1 VRFGHS
7 AAGAAGTLAM
17 KHIVVMSDLKAADI
31 RPPAL
36 LSRFRQVSIAESEV
50 FFDRSRLID
59 VDCPAC
65 QSPDKSAAFAQHGF
79 SYVECASCR
88 SVYVSPRPSEQDLT
102 NYYDNSQAGK
112 YRDFMSHE
120 TADARR
126 LHVLR
131 SRIAWVGRIFDETGN
146 AAARTYADIGTA
158 HPFVLDEV
166 RRLALFEDL
175 YSVDP
180 SFAVDE
186 DSDAKD
192 IEPQDATLESLGA
205 VTAFEQLEHQF
216 CPRDFLRSVHDML
229 IDGGIFFLTTRTISG
244 FDLQVLW
251 DRAPY
256 IFVPEHLNL
265 LSIEGI
271 RSLLEGAGFRLL
283 ELSTPG
289 QLDVEFVQRAIAE
302 DPTIELPRF
311 VRYLLDGRGA
321 ETHSDFQ
328 SFLQKN
334 RLSSHV
340 RIAAQKG

>member
-1 VRFGHS
+1 
-7 AAGAAGTLAM
+7 M

-36 LSRFRQVSIAESEV
+36 LSRFRQVSIAESEI
-50 FFDRSRLID
+50 FFSHSRLVE

-65 QSPDKSAAFAQHGF
+65 QSPDKVEAFRKNGFTYAQCAAC
-79 SYVECASCR
+79 E

-102 NYYDNSQAGK
+102 NYYENSQAGK
-112 YRDFMSHE
+112 YRDFLSHE

-131 SRIAWVGRIFDETGN
+131 SRMAWVGRIFDETGN
-146 AAARTYADIGTA
+146 SAANTYADIGTA
-158 HPFVLDEV
+158 HPFILDEV
-166 RRLALFEDL
+166 RRLSLFDQL
-175 YSVDP
+175 YSVNP
-180 SFAVDE
+180 SFVVDGE
-186 DSDAKD
+186 SDAREVTPD
-192 IEPQDATLESLGA
+192 DAPLQSLGA

-216 CPRDFLRSVHDML
+216 SPRDFLNTVHDML
-229 IDGGIFFLTTRTISG
+229 IEGGILYLTTRTISG

-251 DRAPY
+251 DQTPY

-265 LSIEGI
+265 LSVEGI
-271 RSLLEGAGFRLL
+271 TALLESAGFHLL

-289 QLDVEFVQRAIAE
+289 QLDVELVQRAVAE

-311 VRYLLDGRGA
+311 VKYVLEHRGA
-321 ETHSDFQ
+321 ETHGDFQ

>member
-1 VRFGHS
+1 
-7 AAGAAGTLAM
+7 M

-36 LSRFRQVSIAESEV
+36 MSRFRQVSIAESEV
-50 FFDRSRLID
+50 FFDHSRLIE

-65 QSPDKSAAFAQHGF
+65 QSPEKTEAFTKNGFKYAQ
-79 SYVECASCR
+79 CR
-88 SVYVSPRPSEQDLT
+88 ACESVYVSPRPTEEDLT
-102 NYYDNSQAGK
+102 NYYENSQAGK
-112 YRDFMSHE
+112 YREFLSYE

-131 SRIAWVGRIFDETGN
+131 SRMAWVGRMFDETGN
-146 AAARTYADIGTA
+146 AEARSCADIGTA

-166 RRLALFEDL
+166 RRLQLFDDI
-175 YSVDP
+175 YSVNP
-180 SFAVDE
+180 SFAFDQDSQARAVAPE
-186 DSDAKD
+186 DAPV
-192 IEPQDATLESLGA
+192 EALGA

-216 CPRDFLRSVHDML
+216 SPQKFLTSIHDML
-229 IDGGIFFLTTRTISG
+229 VEGGIFFLTTRTISG
-244 FDLQVLW
+244 FDLQILW
-251 DRAPY
+251 DKAPY

-271 RSLLEGAGFRLL
+271 AQMLETAGFHLL

-289 QLDVEFVQRAIAE
+289 QLDVELVQRASAE
-302 DPTIELPRF
+302 DPAIELPRF
-311 VRYLLDGRGA
+311 VKHFLDRRGA
-321 ETHSDFQ
+321 ETHADFQ

-340 RIAAQKG
+340 RLAAQKG

>member
-1 VRFGHS
+1 
-7 AAGAAGTLAM
+7 M

-36 LSRFRQVSIAESEV
+36 LSRFRQVSIDESKV
-50 FFDRSRLID
+50 FFDQRRFVN

-65 QSPDKSAAFAQHGF
+65 QSPDRTEAFGKNGF
-79 SYVECASCR
+79 SYVQCAECA
-88 SVYVSPRPSEQDLT
+88 SVYVSPRPSEEDLT
-102 NYYDNSQAGK
+102 NYYENSQAGK
-112 YRDFMSHE
+112 YRDFLSHE

-131 SRIAWVGRIFDETGN
+131 SRMAWVGRIFDETGN
-146 AAARTYADIGTA
+146 SAAKTYADIGTA

-166 RRLALFEDL
+166 RRLALFDHL
-175 YSVDP
+175 YSVNP
-180 SFAVDE
+180 SFVIDGQ
-186 DSDAKD
+186 SDAR
-192 IEPQDATLESLGA
+192 EATPQDAPLESLGA

-216 CPRDFLRSVHDML
+216 SPRGFLKNVHDML
-229 IDGGIFFLTTRTISG
+229 VDGGIFFLTTRTISG

-251 DRAPY
+251 DQAPY

-265 LSIEGI
+265 LSVEGI
-271 RSLLEGAGFRLL
+271 TALLEGAGFQLL
-283 ELSTPG
+283 EFSTPG
-289 QLDVEFVQRAIAE
+289 QLDVELVQRATAE

-311 VRYLLDGRGA
+311 VKYILERRGA
-321 ETHSDFQ
+321 ETHGDFQ

>member
-1 VRFGHS
+1 
-7 AAGAAGTLAM
+7 M

-36 LSRFRQVSIAESEV
+36 LSRFRQVSIAESEK
-50 FFDRSRLID
+50 FFDRSRLVDI
-59 VDCPAC
+59 DCPAC
-65 QSPDKSAAFAQHGF
+65 QNPEKTEAFTKNGFTYAQCA
-79 SYVECASCR
+79 ECAS
-88 SVYVSPRPSEQDLT
+88 VFVSPRPAEQDLT
-102 NYYDNSQAGK
+102 NYYENSQAGK
-112 YRDFMSHE
+112 YRDFLSHE

-131 SRIAWVGRIFDETGN
+131 SRMAWVGRIFDETGDVS
-146 AAARTYADIGTA
+146 ARSYADIGTA

-166 RRLALFEDL
+166 RRLQLFDHL

-180 SFAVDE
+180 SFDFG
-186 DSDAKD
+186 DNSDAR
-192 IEPQDATLESLGA
+192 EVAREDAALEGLGA

-216 CPRDFLRSVHDML
+216 SPRDFLKSVHDML
-229 IDGGIFFLTTRTISG
+229 EDGGIFFLTTRTISG

-251 DRAPY
+251 DQTPY

-271 RSLLEGAGFRLL
+271 TRLLEESGFRFL

-289 QLDVEFVQRAIAE
+289 QLDVELVQRATSE
-302 DPTIELPRF
+302 DPSIELPRF
-311 VRYLLDGRGA
+311 VKYFLDERGT
-321 ETHSDFQ
+321 ETHADFQ

>member
-1 VRFGHS
+1 
-7 AAGAAGTLAM
+7 M
-17 KHIVVMSDLKAADI
+17 KHIVVMSDLKSADI

-36 LSRFRQVSIAESEV
+36 LSRFRQVSIAESEI
-50 FFDRSRLID
+50 FFDHSRLVD
-59 VDCPAC
+59 VPCPAC
-65 QSPDKSAAFAQHGF
+65 QNTDKSEAFVKNGF
-79 SYVECASCR
+79 TYADCTQCR
-88 SVYVSPRPSEQDLT
+88 SVYVTPRPAEHDLT
-102 NYYDNSQAGK
+102 NYYENSQAGK
-112 YRDFMSHE
+112 YRDFLSHE

-131 SRIAWVGRIFDETGN
+131 SRMAWVGRIFDETGN
-146 AAARTYADIGTA
+146 SAARTYADIGTA

-166 RRLALFEDL
+166 RRLQLFDHL
-175 YSVDP
+175 YSVNP
-180 SFAVDE
+180 QFVIDE
-186 DSDAKD
+186 DSDAR
-192 IEPQDATLESLGA
+192 EVTPEDAPLESLGA

-216 CPRDFLRSVHDML
+216 SPRDFLTSVHDML
-229 IDGGIFFLTTRTISG
+229 VDGGIFYLTTRTISG

-251 DRAPY
+251 DQTPY

-271 RSLLEGAGFRLL
+271 TALLESAGFNLL

-289 QLDVEFVQRAIAE
+289 QLDVELVQRATSE
-302 DPTIELPRF
+302 DPAIELPRF
-311 VRYLLDGRGA
+311 VKYFLEQRGA
-321 ETHSDFQ
+321 ETHADFQ

>member
-1 VRFGHS
+1 
-7 AAGAAGTLAM
+7 M
-17 KHIVVMSDLKAADI
+17 KHIVVMSDMKAADI

-50 FFDRSRLID
+50 FFDHARLID

-65 QSPDKSAAFAQHGF
+65 DSRDKSEAFSKNGF
-79 SYVECASCR
+79 SYAQCAECS
-88 SVYVSPRPSEQDLT
+88 SVYVSPRPSDQDLT
-102 NYYDNSQAGK
+102 NYYENSQAGK

-131 SRIAWVGRIFDETGN
+131 SRMAWVGRIYDETGN
-146 AAARTYADIGTA
+146 TAARSCADIGTA
-158 HPFVLDEV
+158 HPFVLDEI
-166 RRLALFEDL
+166 RRLQLFDHL
-175 YSVDP
+175 YSVNPAFDL
-180 SFAVDE
+180 DH
-186 DSDAKD
+186 DSDAR
-192 IEPQDATLESLGA
+192 EVTAQDPPLESLGA

-216 CPRDFLRSVHDML
+216 SPQDFLKTVYDML
-229 IDGGIFFLTTRTISG
+229 AEEGIFFLTTRTISG

-251 DRAPY
+251 DRTPY

-271 RSLLEGAGFRLL
+271 TQMLENAGFRLL

-289 QLDVEFVQRAIAE
+289 QLDVELVLRAKSE
-302 DPTIELPRF
+302 DSSIELPRF
-311 VRYLLDGRGA
+311 AKYFLNERGI

>member
-1 VRFGHS
+1 MQNAQRTEGSV
-7 AAGAAGTLAM
+7 L
-17 KHIVVMSDLKAADI
+17 KHIVVMSDMKAADI

-36 LSRFRQVSIAESEV
+36 LSKFRQVSIAESKA
-50 FFDRSRLID
+50 FFDQSRLID

-65 QSPDKSAAFAQHGF
+65 HSRDKSEAFSKNGFIYAQCIAC
-79 SYVECASCR
+79 E
-88 SVYVSPRPSEQDLT
+88 SVYVSPRPYEQDLT
-102 NYYDNSQAGK
+102 NYYENSQAGK

-126 LHVLR
+126 LHILR
-131 SRIAWVGRIFDETGN
+131 SRMAWVGRIFDETGN
-146 AAARTYADIGTA
+146 AAARSCADVGTA
-158 HPFVLDEV
+158 HPFVLDEI
-166 RRLALFEDL
+166 RRLQLFDHL
-175 YSVDP
+175 YSVNPAFD
-180 SFAVDE
+180 FDH
-186 DSDAKD
+186 DSDAREVTEKAA
-192 IEPQDATLESLGA
+192 PLEALGA

-216 CPRDFLRSVHDML
+216 SPREFLKTVYDML
-229 IDGGIFFLTTRTISG
+229 ADGGILFLTTRTISG

-251 DRAPY
+251 DRTPY

-265 LSIEGI
+265 LSVEGI
-271 RSLLEGAGFRLL
+271 TQVLEGAGFRLL

-289 QLDVEFVQRAIAE
+289 QLDVELVLRAKSE
-302 DPTIELPRF
+302 DSSICLPRF
-311 VRYLLDGRGA
+311 VNYLLKHRGI

>member
-1 VRFGHS
+1 
-7 AAGAAGTLAM
+7 M
-17 KHIVVMSDLKAADI
+17 KHIVVMSDMKAADI

-36 LSRFRQVSIAESEV
+36 LSRFREVSISESEV
-50 FFDRSRLID
+50 FFDHSRLLE

-65 QSPDKSAAFAQHGF
+65 ESPDRNKAFSKHGF
-79 SYVECASCR
+79 TYVQCAECE
-88 SVYVSPRPSEQDLT
+88 SVFVSPRPSEHDLT
-102 NYYDNSQAGK
+102 NYYENSQAGK
-112 YRDFMSHE
+112 YRDFLSHE

-131 SRIAWVGRIFDETGN
+131 SRMAWVGRIFDETGN
-146 AAARTYADIGTA
+146 SEARSYADIGTA

-166 RRLALFEDL
+166 RRLQLFTQL
-175 YSVDP
+175 YSVNP
-180 SFAVDE
+180 SFAVED
-186 DSDAKD
+186 DSDASE
-192 IEPQDATLESLGA
+192 ITPQDAPLENIGA

-216 CPRDFLRSVHDML
+216 SARDFLKSVHDML
-229 IDGGIFFLTTRTISG
+229 ATDGIFFLTTRTISG

-251 DRAPY
+251 AHAPY

-271 RSLLEGAGFRLL
+271 TSMLERAGFRLL

-289 QLDVEFVQRAIAE
+289 QLDVELVQRATAE
-302 DPTIELPRF
+302 DPAIELPRF
-311 VRYLLDGRGA
+311 VKYIFNHRGA
-321 ETHSDFQ
+321 ETHADFQ

-340 RIAAQKG
+340 RIAAQKGS

>member
-1 VRFGHS
+1 
-7 AAGAAGTLAM
+7 M
-17 KHIVVMSDLKAADI
+17 KHIVVMSDMKAADI

-36 LSRFRQVSIAESEV
+36 LSRFRQVSITESEK
-50 FFDRSRLID
+50 FFDRARLVDI
-59 VDCPAC
+59 DCPAC
-65 QSPDKSAAFAQHGF
+65 RSRDKAEAFAKNGF
-79 SYVECASCR
+79 AYAQCAECAS
-88 SVYVSPRPSEQDLT
+88 VFVSPRPPEQDLT
-102 NYYDNSQAGK
+102 NYYENSQAGK
-112 YRDFMSHE
+112 YREFLSHE

-131 SRIAWVGRIFDETGN
+131 SRMAWVGRIFDETGN
-146 AAARTYADIGTA
+146 SAARSYADIGTA

-166 RRLALFEDL
+166 RRLQLFDHL

-180 SFAVDE
+180 SFDFDDDSGASEVSRE
-186 DSDAKD
+186 DTA
-192 IEPQDATLESLGA
+192 LEGLGA

-216 CPRDFLRSVHDML
+216 SPREFLRSVHDML
-229 IDGGIFFLTTRTISG
+229 VDGGILFLTTRTISG

-251 DRAPY
+251 DQTPY

-271 RSLLEGAGFRLL
+271 TQMLEESGFRFL

-289 QLDVEFVQRAIAE
+289 QLDVELVQRATSE
-302 DPTIELPRF
+302 DPSIELPRF
-311 VRYLLDGRGA
+311 VKYFLEERGT
-321 ETHSDFQ
+321 ETHADFQ